1 MVSFVYTPVECLFY
15 KFYGINCRPK
25 SSAKLLDRFFHRRRQ
40 VSPAVKY
47 LTHCFFDG
55 CYHLLDGNLAVSF
68 QHGLPLILG
77 LPHTVAAGILC
88 GQRISQNLSTRMGS
102 SVPYHS
108 STTNTARGLAGFA
121 GWAATTSWPPWLA
134 CVWLL
139 I

>member
-40 VSPAVKY
+40 
-47 LTHCFFDG
+47 
-55 CYHLLDGNLAVSF
+55 
-68 QHGLPLILG
+68 PLILG
-77 LPHTVAAGILC
+77 LPHTVAAG
-88 GQRISQNLSTRMGS
+88 M
-102 SVPYHS
+102 
-108 STTNTARGLAGFA
+108 AGFA